1 MADVTLTQ
9 DYLCQLFDYK
19 NGELFWKN
27 HKYKALN
34 GRKVG
39 ANLEGYVV
47 TAIKKKP
54 IYNHRIIFMMFHGYF
69 PYHIDHINGIKN
81 DNRIENLR
89 PATKIQNAYNRKTS
103 KNNTSGAK
111 GVRWDKKLN
120 RWIAKIN
127 VDGKQKYFGS
137 FKDIELAELVVTE
150 ARNKYHGEFAN
161 YS

>member
-1 MADVTLTQ
+1 MADNILTQ
-9 DYLCQLFDYK
+9 KYLCQLFEYN

-39 ANLEGYVV
+39 GNLEGYVV

-89 PATKIQNAYNRKTS
+89 AATKAENACNRKAP
-103 KNNTSGAK
+103 KNNTSGIK
-111 GVRWDKKLN
+111 GVRWDKKIK
-120 RWIAKIN
+120 RWVAKIN
-127 VDGKQKYFGS
+127 INGKAKYFGS
-137 FKDIELAELVVTE
+137 FKDIELAGLVVEE
-150 ARNKYHGEFAN
+150 ARDKYHGQFAN
-161 YS
+161 HS